1 MKDLIKKAIEG
12 LNQNGR
18 VDFNQLVINPNDK
31 QTQVDFEKINESVKK

>member
-18 VDFNQLVINPNDK
+18 VDLNQLVINPNDK
-31 QTQVDFEKINESVKK
+31 QTQFDFEKINDSVNK